1 MNASQMSSAGGFQ
14 EDKTVNPLDLS
25 TADADLGRENYVCS
39 AGKFENGKITCLV
52 PELETFN
59 PDNLSYYVDV
69 ALNGQQFTGKPLRF
83 RYYDISITK
92 ISPAFVSSEGGTIMK
107 IMGTGLYDSNSKRL
121 RFTTDKGM

>member
-1 MNASQMSSAGGFQ
+1 M
-14 EDKTVNPLDLS
+14 
-25 TADADLGRENYVCS
+25 CS

-52 PELETFN
+52 PELESFN

-92 ISPAFVSSEGGTIMK
+92 ISPSFVSSEGGTIMK
-107 IMGTGLYDSNSKRL
+107 ILGSGLYDSNSKRL
-121 RFTTDKGM
+121 RFTTDKGMREVAANYDKVKGLTCKVPPLTWLFGGEEVSEELV